1 MTRRGTALPNQP
13 MIHVHQRRWRR
24 KAIALGVFF
33 FILLF
38 PWPSV
43 AQGMLP
49 GMSQTGVAP
58 PPPGVTRLGELEIT
72 EVRFDGSDLFT
83 IAAPTVRDRTHPG
96 EAIPVEVRAELIQSN
111 LRRVLHSALA
121 KRRRSPEL
129 VNIGVARLNNVLVI
143 SARIGQAERTTR
155 LLTVTEADS
164 DYHQLPPDTLAQ
176 QWRDILQAQMNRAVQ
191 ERTHTALIAQV
202 QEAVLISLR
211 VAGGSFLLFLG
222 QQVLLRQH
230 QHLQGQLERVVT
242 QTSEP
247 EWLFPFLPH
256 LRQHFFL
263 KQRIKLIR
271 LVRYLLLWGQ
281 VALWLLGVA
290 AILRL
295 FPMTRWLSSQVYGL
309 PILWMVVWFGTG
321 LLNQFADL
329 VLDRLRVFWEQNNLL
344 KFADTQRRTLRVST
358 TVEVMRSCKTAVI
371 YLTRLVVILGSL
383 GVPVSSILAVGGFLA
398 LAISLGSQ
406 NLIKD
411 IINGLLIVWEDQYGI
426 GDVVEIDPYSGVVEN
441 LNLRITQLRSA
452 EGKLITIPNSMITK
466 VANLTRT
473 WSRVNLELW
482 VDVETNPDRLLSL
495 LEDLSRRFYE
505 EPEWQLKML
514 EPPQILG
521 IDEITASGLL
531 VRIWMKT
538 QPGQQ
543 WTVGREFRR
552 RLLNLMAA
560 EGIAVGR
567 LHQQLH
573 WGGDRNGQGENVNPS
588 PLES

>member
-1 MTRRGTALPNQP
+1 
-13 MIHVHQRRWRR
+13 MINVHQRLWRWG
-24 KAIALGVFF
+24 AIALLAFF
-33 FILLF
+33 LAILS
-38 PWPSV
+38 PWPTV
-43 AQGMLP
+43 AQVALP
-49 GMSQTGVAP
+49 GISQTSVAP
-58 PPPGVTRLGELEIT
+58 PPPGVTRIGELEVT
-72 EVRFDGSDLFT
+72 DVRFDGNTLFT
-83 IAAPTVRDRTHPG
+83 IAALTVRDRNNPG
-96 EAIPVEVRAELIQSN
+96 NAIPVEVRADLIQSN
-111 LRRVLHSALA
+111 LRRVLQTALEHG
-121 KRRRSPEL
+121 RRSPAR
-129 VNIGVARLNNVLVI
+129 VDIGVARLNNVLVI

-164 DYHQLPPDTLAQ
+164 DYHQLPPATLAQ
-176 QWRDILQAQMNRAVQ
+176 QWRDILQAQMNRAIQ
-191 ERTHTALIAQV
+191 ERTDTALMSQI
-202 QEAVLISLR
+202 QEAVLIFVKVS
-211 VAGGSFLLFLG
+211 AGSFVILIVQRFLIHQRKRL
-222 QQVLLRQH
+222 QQ
-230 QHLQGQLERVVT
+230 QLET
-242 QTSEP
+242 AAPETTEP
-247 EWLFPFLPH
+247 EWVLPLLPH
-256 LRQHFFL
+256 LRHHFFL
-263 KQRIKLIR
+263 KQRLKLIS

-281 VALWLLGVA
+281 VALWLLGLA

-329 VLDRLRVFWEQNNLL
+329 AFDRIRVFWEQNNLL
-344 KFADTQRRTLRVST
+344 KFADIQRKTLRIST
-358 TVEVMRSCKTAVI
+358 TVEVMRGFKTAVI

-406 NLIKD
+406 NLVKD

-426 GDVVEIDPYSGVVEN
+426 GDVVEIEPYSGMVEN
-441 LNLRITQLRSA
+441 LNLRITQLRNA
-452 EGKLITIPNSMITK
+452 EGRLITIPNSTITK

-482 VDVETNPDRLLSL
+482 VDIETNPDRLLSL
-495 LEDLSRRFYE
+495 LNDLSIHFYE

-514 EPPQILG
+514 ERPEILG
-521 IDEITASGLL
+521 IDQITASGLL
-531 VRIWMKT
+531 VRIWIKT

-543 WTVGREFRR
+543 WAVGREFRR
-552 RLLNLMAA
+552 RVLNLMAA

-573 WGGDRNGQGENVNPS
+573 LARDRNGKNGSDEKTYPS

>member
-1 MTRRGTALPNQP
+1 
-13 MIHVHQRRWRR
+13 MINVHQRLWRWG
-24 KAIALGVFF
+24 AIALVAFF
-33 FILLF
+33 LAIFS

-43 AQGMLP
+43 AQVPVPGITQTTGTPLP
-49 GMSQTGVAP
+49 S
-58 PPPGVTRLGELEIT
+58 GVTRIGELEIT
-72 EVRFDGSDLFT
+72 DVRFDGSSLFT
-83 IAAPTVRDRTHPG
+83 IAAPTVRDRANPG
-96 EAIPVEVRAELIQSN
+96 DAIPVEVRAEFIQSN

-121 KRRRSPEL
+121 QRRESPEL

-143 SARIGQAERTTR
+143 SARLGQAERTTR

-164 DYHQLPPDTLAQ
+164 EYHQLPPETLAQ
-176 QWRDILQAQMNRAVQ
+176 QWRDILQEQMNRAIQ
-191 ERTHTALIAQV
+191 ERTYTALMSQV
-202 QEAVLISLR
+202 REAVLIFLK
-211 VAGGSFLLFLG
+211 VGAGTLLIMVVQRFLI
-222 QQVLLRQH
+222 H
-230 QHLQGQLERVVT
+230 QRKHLQAQLETVTT
-242 QTSEP
+242 QTTEP
-247 EWLFPFLPH
+247 EWILPLLPH
-256 LRQHFFL
+256 LRHHFFL
-263 KQRIKLIR
+263 KQRIKLIS

-281 VALWLLGVA
+281 VALWLLGLA
-290 AILRL
+290 AILHL

-329 VLDRLRVFWEQNNLL
+329 AFDRIRVFWEQNNLL
-344 KFADTQRRTLRVST
+344 KVADTQRKSLRIST
-358 TVEVMRSCKTAVI
+358 TVEVMRGSKTVVI
-371 YLTRLVVILGSL
+371 YLIRLVVILSSL
-383 GVPVSSILAVGGFLA
+383 GVPVASILAVGGFLA

-406 NLIKD
+406 NLVKD

-426 GDVVEIDPYSGVVEN
+426 GDVVEIEPYSGMVEN
-441 LNLRITQLRSA
+441 LNLRITQLRNA
-452 EGKLITIPNSMITK
+452 EGRLITIPNSTIMK

-482 VDVETNPDRLLSL
+482 VDIETNPDRLLSL
-495 LEDLSRRFYE
+495 LDDLSRRFYE

-514 EPPQILG
+514 ERPEVLG

-531 VRIWMKT
+531 VRIWIKT

-543 WTVGREFRR
+543 WAVGREFRR

-573 WGGDRNGQGENVNPS
+573 WASDRNGKGENTNPF

>member
-1 MTRRGTALPNQP
+1 
-13 MIHVHQRRWRR
+13 MINVHQRRWRWG
-24 KAIALGVFF
+24 AIALVAFF
-33 FILLF
+33 FTLLS
-38 PWPSV
+38 PWISV
-43 AQGMLP
+43 AQVALP
-49 GMSQTGVAP
+49 GISQTPVVP
-58 PPPGVTRLGELEIT
+58 TPPGVTRLGELEIT
-72 EVRFDGSDLFT
+72 DVRFDGSSLFT
-83 IAAPTVRDRTHPG
+83 IAAPTVRDRAHPG
-96 EAIPVEVRAELIQSN
+96 NVIPVEVRAELIQSN
-111 LRRVLHSALA
+111 LRRVLHSALDR
-121 KRRRSPEL
+121 RRRSPEL

-176 QWRDILQAQMNRAVQ
+176 QWRDILQEQMNRAIQ
-191 ERTHTALIAQV
+191 ERTYAALMAQAK
-202 QEAVLISLR
+202 QAVLTFFT
-211 VAGGSFLLFLG
+211 VAGASLILWIVQRFLI
-222 QQVLLRQH
+222 RQR
-230 QHLQGQLERVVT
+230 QHLQQQLDTTPPET
-242 QTSEP
+242 PEP
-247 EWLFPFLPH
+247 EWVLSLLPH
-256 LRQHFFL
+256 LQHQFFL
-263 KQRIKLIR
+263 KQRIQLIS

-281 VALWLLGVA
+281 VALWLLGLA

-329 VLDRLRVFWEQNNLL
+329 AFDRLRVFWEQNNLL
-344 KFADTQRRTLRVST
+344 RFADTQRRTLRVST

-383 GVPVSSILAVGGFLA
+383 GMPVSSILAVGGFLA

-426 GDVVEIDPYSGVVEN
+426 GDVVEIEPYSGMVEN
-441 LNLRITQLRSA
+441 LNLRITQLRNA
-452 EGKLITIPNSMITK
+452 EGKLITIPNSTITK

-495 LEDLSRRFYE
+495 LNDLSIRFYE

-514 EPPQILG
+514 EQPEILG
-521 IDEITASGLL
+521 IDQITASGLL
-531 VRIWMKT
+531 VRIWIKT
-538 QPGQQ
+538 QAGQQ
-543 WTVGREFRR
+543 WAVGREFRR
-552 RLLNLMAA
+552 RVLNLMAA

-573 WGGDRNGQGENVNPS
+573 WARDRNGKDENTHPS

>member
-1 MTRRGTALPNQP
+1 
-13 MIHVHQRRWRR
+13 MINGYQRLWRWG
-24 KAIALGVFF
+24 AIALVTFLLA
-33 FILLF
+33 ILS

-43 AQGMLP
+43 AQLAVP
-49 GMSQTGVAP
+49 GISQTAVTP
-58 PPPGVTRLGELEIT
+58 PPPGVTRIGELEIAD
-72 EVRFDGSDLFT
+72 VRFDGSTLFT
-83 IAAPTVRDRTHPG
+83 IAAPTVRDRTHPS
-96 EAIPVEVRAELIQSN
+96 EAIPVEVRAELIESN
-111 LRRVLHSALA
+111 LRRVLHSAIRQ
-121 KRRRSPEL
+121 RRRSPEL

-164 DYHQLPPDTLAQ
+164 DYHQLPPETLAQ
-176 QWRDILQAQMNRAVQ
+176 QWRDILQQQMNRAIQ
-191 ERTHTALIAQV
+191 ERTDTALMSQI
-202 QEAVLISLR
+202 QEAVLIFIK
-211 VAGGSFLLFLG
+211 VGAGSFVILIVQRFLI
-222 QQVLLRQH
+222 RQRK
-230 QHLQGQLERVVT
+230 HLQGQLDTVTT
-242 QTSEP
+242 QTTEP
-247 EWLFPFLPH
+247 EWVLPLLPH
-256 LRQHFFL
+256 LRHHFFL
-263 KQRIKLIR
+263 KQRIKLIS

-281 VALWLLGVA
+281 VALWLLGLA

-329 VLDRLRVFWEQNNLL
+329 AFDRIRVFWEQNNLL
-344 KFADTQRRTLRVST
+344 KFADTQRKTLRIST
-358 TVEVMRSCKTAVI
+358 TVEVMRGFKTVVI
-371 YLTRLVVILGSL
+371 YLIRLVVILGSL

-406 NLIKD
+406 NLVKD

-426 GDVVEIDPYSGVVEN
+426 GDVVEIEPYSGLVEN
-441 LNLRITQLRSA
+441 LNLRITQLRNA
-452 EGKLITIPNSMITK
+452 EGQLITIPNSTITK

-482 VDVETNPDRLLSL
+482 VDIETNPDRLLSL
-495 LEDLSRRFYE
+495 LNDLSIHFYE

-514 EPPQILG
+514 ERPEVLG
-521 IDEITASGLL
+521 IDQITASGLL
-531 VRIWMKT
+531 VRIWIRT

-543 WTVGREFRR
+543 WVVGREFRR
-552 RLLNLMAA
+552 RVLNLMAT

-573 WGGDRNGQGENVNPS
+573 LARDRNGKNDNDEHTYPS